1 MNTYKVEGHIIQ
13 DGSNLA
19 FTRIVEAES
28 RDEAIAKAKSKV
40 QEKYTWLRDDRV
52 LRGPAKVT
60 EIE

>member
-40 QEKYTWLRDDRV
+40 QEK
-52 LRGPAKVT
+52 
-60 EIE
+60 